1 MFIDEGFGSLDA
13 EVLDSAV
20 AMLSSLSGGRRQIG
34 IISHVARLDECI
46 PKKIRVASGNG
57 GSRIWL
63 DVDE

>member
-1 MFIDEGFGSLDA
+1 MR
-13 EVLDSAV
+13 DSAV
-20 AMLSSLSGGRRQIG
+20 AMLSSFSGGRRQIG